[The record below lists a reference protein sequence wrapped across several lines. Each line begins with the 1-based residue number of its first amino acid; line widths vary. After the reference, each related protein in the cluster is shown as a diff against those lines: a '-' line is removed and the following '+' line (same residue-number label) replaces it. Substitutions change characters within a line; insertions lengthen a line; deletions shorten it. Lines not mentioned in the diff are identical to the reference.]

1 MSGAPDRDGVVA
13 GLAEIVGPGG
23 LRLGED
29 MSRHVEDWWGR
40 KRGTALAVVMPKST
54 AEVAAVMRLASRHR
68 MPVYPQGGNTTTCG
82 GAIPPMA
89 SGGIVVNLAR
99 MNRVIAIDAA
109 DNSMTVEAGVVL
121 ADAMATAA
129 DANRLFPMGLGSQ
142 GSCQIGGI
150 ISTNAGGTAVVRYGN
165 TRDLV
170 LGLEA
175 VLPDGRIWNG
185 LRSLRKNNSG
195 YDLKHLFAG
204 AEGTLGIITA
214 ATLKL
219 FTKPTS
225 AATALIG
232 VARSDTATRIGR
244 EAIEALGAELT
255 ALEIISG
262 TELALVERHI
272 GLSCPLPGQ
281 DWYLLVELQG
291 TAPAE
296 ELDERLQ
303 QFLALRIGGDDG
315 GDAIVASSE
324 AQRNELWRLRHSVT
338 EANKREGMGF
348 SFDIAVP
355 LARIDAFLERA
366 GAAVARAAPQANT
379 VVVGHLGDG
388 NLHYIPMFPHAI
400 WRALPDGDGLR
411 REVFRIVYDIA
422 AELGGT
428 FSAEH
433 GIGDLHLAEMSR
445 YKDPV
450 ELEIMRQVK
459 ATLDPLGIMN
469 PGRVLP

>member
-1 MSGAPDRDGVVA
+1 MTQPLDGERFVTA
-13 GLAEIVGPGG
+13 LAEIVGPSG
-23 LRLGED
+23 LRLGAD

-40 KRGTALAVVMPKST
+40 KRGTALAVVLPKSAQET
-54 AEVAAVMRLASRHR
+54 AEVLRLASVHR
-68 MPVYPQGGNTTTCG
+68 VPVYPQGGNTTTCG

-99 MNRVIAIDAA
+99 MNRVIAIDPA
-109 DNSMTVEAGVVL
+109 DNSMTVEAGAVL
-121 ADAMATAA
+121 ADVRAA
-129 DANRLFPMGLGSQ
+129 AEAQGRLFPMGLGSE

-150 ISTNAGGTAVVRYGN
+150 IATNAGGTAVLRYGN

-170 LGLEA
+170 LGLEV
-175 VLPDGRIWNG
+175 VLPDGRVWKG

-195 YDLKHLFAG
+195 YELKHLFAG
-204 AEGTLGIITA
+204 SEGTLGIITA

-219 FTKPTS
+219 YAKPTS
-225 AATALIG
+225 AATALVG
-232 VARSDTATRIGR
+232 VSRSETATRIGR

-262 TELALVERHI
+262 TELALVERHV
-272 GLSCPLPGQ
+272 GLKCPLAGH

-291 TAPAE
+291 STPAD
-296 ELDERLQ
+296 ELEERLQ
-303 QFLALRIGGDDG
+303 DFLAPRIGGAGG

-324 AQRNELWRLRHSVT
+324 AQRHELWRLRHSVT

-355 LARIDAFLERA
+355 LAKIDAFLERA
-366 GAAVARAAPQANT
+366 GAAVARAAPQAT
-379 VVVGHLGDG
+379 IVVVGHLGDG
-388 NLHYIPMFPHAI
+388 NLHYIPMFPHAV

-411 REVFRIVYDIA
+411 REVFRLVYDIA

-433 GIGDLHLAEMSR
+433 GIGDLHLSEMTR